1 MKVLITPLFGTG
13 DTLMMTPALKILKE
27 NVKNLELN
35 VFTMFESTRDVLL
48 YNPYIDNLIYYPLLL
63 NKLKSFFYVINNI
76 RVKNFDYVINFYP
89 TNRKEYNIFAF
100 LTGSKVRIGH
110 SYKVKNFLELNFL
123 KNRIIRE
130 EEKLHNV
137 LENVRLLKEFFKI
150 DVREIPPLQ
159 IYLKEEEIEREKEF
173 LREKKLGEKFLIG
186 IHAGSSVFKGHRGKR
201 WPASN
206 FLALLKKIKEKIK
219 DSYFLF
225 FGSKDD
231 EDVNK
236 FLEENLKYGIL
247 IRNRKIREVASLIKS
262 CKIFISNDSGLMHLA
277 ASCQVPVLALFGP
290 TSPYKLYP
298 FGVKH
303 RICFLNL
310 DCSPC
315 FVYSPRPLKCV
326 KDIDFKCM
334 RGMTVDYVY
343 EKFSELLEEIS

>member
-1 MKVLITPLFGTG
+1 MKILITPLFGIG

-27 NVKNLELN
+27 NLKNSELF

-48 YNPYIDNLIYYPLLL
+48 YNPYIDHLIYYPLLE
-63 NKLKSFFYVINNI
+63 NKIKSFFYLLKNI
-76 RVKNFDYVINFYP
+76 RVKKFDYVINFYP
-89 TNRKEYNIFAF
+89 TNRKEYNIFSF
-100 LTGSKVRIGH
+100 LTGSKIRIGH
-110 SYKVKNFLELNFL
+110 SYRVMDFIELNFL
-123 KNRIIRE
+123 KNRRIKE
-130 EEKLHNV
+130 DEKLHNV

-150 DVREIPPLQ
+150 DVKDIPPLQ
-159 IYLKEEEIEREKEF
+159 IYLKEDEIEREREF
-173 LREKKLGEKFLIG
+173 LKEKGIKDKFLIG

-201 WPASN
+201 WPSQN
-206 FLALLKKIKEKIK
+206 FLDLLKRIKEKIK

-236 FLEENLKYGIL
+236 FLEKNLKDGII
-247 IRNRKIREVASLIKS
+247 IRNKKIREVASLIKN

-277 ASCQVPVLALFGP
+277 AACQVPVLALFGP

-303 RICFLNL
+303 RVCFLNL

-315 FVYSPRPLKCV
+315 FVYSPKPLKCV
-326 KDIDFKCM
+326 KNIDFKCM
-334 RGMTVDYVY
+334 KDMQVDYVY
-343 EKFSELLEEIS
+343 EKFKELLEEVY